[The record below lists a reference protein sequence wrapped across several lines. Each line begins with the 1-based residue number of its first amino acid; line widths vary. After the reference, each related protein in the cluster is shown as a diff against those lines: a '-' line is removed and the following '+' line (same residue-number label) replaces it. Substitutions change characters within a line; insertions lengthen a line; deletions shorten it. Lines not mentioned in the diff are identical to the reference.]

1 MINCSQFGFA
11 AVAAERGEGGGQV
24 AITPRFWN
32 RGAWPT
38 HLPTK
43 SLISFCLSTG
53 LLGDGGLAWT
63 LAHRWD
69 FCTTQKWVIVSS
81 PPPSPPFQCVT
92 REQFLAKTIF
102 LACQL
107 VAERWEDVY
116 CSVLEFFFFKIKKN
130 VSEYPPPINFSATPG
145 YEIMASAHSLS
156 NLFRHLVC
164 WVKFMISNPN
174 FYVIYPWVNGMY
186 IYFN

>member
-53 LLGDGGLAWT
+53 LLGDGGLALT

-130 VSEYPPPINFSATPG
+130 VSEYPPSTFQRRPAMKLWPRPTHFQICSATWFA
-145 YEIMASAHSLS
+145 EWNSWLVTQTFT
-156 NLFRHLVC
+156 LFIHE
-164 WVKFMISNPN
+164 
-174 FYVIYPWVNGMY
+174 
-186 IYFN
+186 